1 MIWKVAAV
9 IFLTLLPIAASAATG
24 GAQGEIDVEILIG
37 RTEVMHDQT
46 ARGLVVLGVMQ
57 ASGDGEQYLPADS
70 ERNQYSRL
78 TDAVVRYNNLRDMAC
93 GSRAITD
100 ALCMAQR
107 FMPEWFSAGPRP
119 YWSADDL
126 RRMAQDMQNQSAPL
140 WSAVCERAT
149 ARTGD
154 KSFCAIE

>member
-1 MIWKVAAV
+1 MNWCALALFSV
-9 IFLTLLPIAASAATG
+9 LLLPSAASAAIS

-57 ASGDGEQYLPADS
+57 ASPDGEQYLPADP
-70 ERNQYSRL
+70 ERNQYARL

-93 GSRAITD
+93 GSRAI
-100 ALCMAQR
+100 ANPLCMAQR
-107 FMPEWFSAGPRP
+107 FMPLWASAGPRP
-119 YWSADDL
+119 YFAPHDL
-126 RRMAQDMQNQSAPL
+126 HRMAEEMQDQTTPL
-140 WSAVCERAT
+140 WLAVCDRAK

-154 KSFCAIE
+154 RNFCAIE